1 MANILISHRDFDT
14 LAGAES
20 VCVNILDALQGEH
33 DLTLLTLSSLD
44 IDVANE
50 QFRTNVSRSL
60 TIRTPSHIRNLADF
74 WTGVLN
80 TLFGRTGAYPRL
92 HAALLSWYAR
102 QNCSEYDLVIS
113 TWNEANF
120 RHRSMIYVHSPAFNL
135 RHAPE
140 PHGVSGTK
148 FETFDYLLSRLAGF
162 LDSELDPEL
171 VATNSSWTKNMIE
184 TVYDRQGM
192 VIPPPVLTDGVKRR
206 PWSERESGFVTVGRI
221 APDKRTKK
229 CIEIVDDV
237 HDEIPDAHLHL
248 IGPDSDAEAEY
259 VEDVREMAESREYV
273 QYEGQVSRER
283 LTKLLASHRYGLH
296 GKENE
301 HFGISVAE
309 FVAAGMLPFVAPG
322 GGQAELVNDQSAL
335 TYESRADAVDK
346 ILAAMHGDRD
356 PIALRDTLPDIE
368 TEYGQE
374 RFQHEITRQ
383 VQQLLESR

>member
-1 MANILISHRDFDT
+1 MANILITHRDFDT

-20 VCVNILDALQGEH
+20 VCVNILDALQGEYE
-33 DLTLLTLSSLD
+33 LTLLTLSPFD
-44 IDVANE
+44 IDAANE
-50 QFRTNVSRSL
+50 QFGTNVARSL
-60 TIRTPSHIRNLADF
+60 TIRTPRHIRNLADF

-92 HAALLSWYAR
+92 HAALLSWHAR

-120 RHRSMIYVHSPAFNL
+120 GHRSIVYVHSPAFNL
-135 RHAPE
+135 RRTPE
-140 PHGVSGTK
+140 PHGISGTK
-148 FETFDYLLSRLAGF
+148 SEAFDYLLSRLAGF
-162 LDSELDPEL
+162 PESELDSDL
-171 VATNSSWTKNMIE
+171 VATNSSWTRNLIE

-192 VIPPPVLTDGVKRR
+192 VIPPPVLTDGIKRR
-206 PWSERESGFVTVGRI
+206 PWSERECGFVTVGRI

-248 IGPDSDAEAEY
+248 IGPGSDVEAEY
-259 VEDVREMAESREYV
+259 VEDVREMAQSRGYV
-273 QYEGQVSRER
+273 LYEGQVSRER

-335 TYESRADAVDK
+335 TYDSRADAVDK
-346 ILAAMHGDRD
+346 IVAAMHGDRD

-374 RFQHEITRQ
+374 RFQSEITRQ

>member
-1 MANILISHRDFDT
+1 MANILITHRDFDT

-20 VCVNILDALQGEH
+20 VCVNILDALQGEYE
-33 DLTLLTLSSLD
+33 LTLLTLSPFD
-44 IDVANE
+44 IDAANE
-50 QFRTNVSRSL
+50 QFGTNVARSL
-60 TIRTPSHIRNLADF
+60 TIRTPRHIRNLADF

-92 HAALLSWYAR
+92 HAALLSWHAR

-120 RHRSMIYVHSPAFNL
+120 SHRSMVYVHSPAFNL
-135 RHAPE
+135 RRAPE
-140 PHGVSGTK
+140 PHGGSGMK
-148 FETFDYLLSRLAGF
+148 FEAFDYLLSRLAGF
-162 LDSELDPEL
+162 PDSELDSDL
-171 VATNSSWTKNMIE
+171 VATNSSWTRNLIE
-184 TVYDRQGM
+184 TVYDRQGE
-192 VIPPPVLTDGVKRR
+192 VIPPPVLTDDIKRR
-206 PWSERESGFVTVGRI
+206 PWSERERGFVTVGRI

-237 HDEIPDAHLHL
+237 RDEIPDAHLHL
-248 IGPDSDAEAEY
+248 VGPGSDVESEY
-259 VEDVREMAESREYV
+259 VEDVREMSESRGYV
-273 QYEGQVSRER
+273 QYEGQVSREG
-283 LTKLLASHRYGLH
+283 LTDLLASHRYGLH

-335 TYESRADAVDK
+335 TYDSRADAVDK
-346 ILAAMHGDRD
+346 SVAVMHGDRD
-356 PIALRDTLPDIE
+356 PIALQDTLPDIE

-374 RFQHEITRQ
+374 RFQSEITMQ